1 MEYKISK
8 DSEIEK
14 ELEIQ
19 VPYDELEKLIDEETD
34 KLRKEIKI
42 DGYRKGHVPRTLL
55 RSKFKE
61 SLKVQAMDRLIKNSY
76 LAVLEE
82 RHWKPASQA
91 ELLKIEEGDPVK
103 LQLHIQVI
111 PEFEV
116 KDYLN
121 IEVFKEPAMPD
132 EFLIEQGMN
141 ALKEQH
147 SEIKEVDRPAVVDDY
162 VTLDIEVREGEKSS
176 TESDQMVRIGDRT
189 LPDEV
194 NRALVGIRK
203 AQTKEVKADK
213 KTYRLSIKKIEEKI
227 LPQIDT
233 DFAKKLN
240 LKNAEELKEKLLEN
254 LKHQEEKRREE
265 GLKESISKIILERTV
280 FKVPNTLTQHEYEK
294 ILKEYNLPDSESNK
308 ERFWDVAE
316 KRIRFNLVLD
326 KIAEKENLQTGESEI
341 MDFVTKMGMT
351 LSNQNRNDVIDYLG
365 GIISREKVMD
375 FLYKNAK
382 ISEKSRILSPKEA
395 ANDTHSVRH

>member
-1 MEYKISK
+1 
-8 DSEIEK
+8 
-14 ELEIQ
+14 
-19 VPYDELEKLIDEETD
+19 
-34 KLRKEIKI
+34 
-42 DGYRKGHVPRTLL
+42 
-55 RSKFKE
+55 
-61 SLKVQAMDRLIKNSY
+61 MDRLIKNSY

-91 ELLKIEEGDPVK
+91 ELLKIDEGNPIK

-121 IEVFKEPAMPD
+121 VEVFKEPPMPD

-162 VTLDIEVREGEKSS
+162 VTLDIDVREGEKSS

-203 AQTKEVKADK
+203 AQTKEVKTDK
-213 KTYRLSIKKIEEKI
+213 KTYRLSIKKIEEKT

-240 LKNAEELKEKLLEN
+240 LKNAEELKEKLLAN
-254 LKHQEEKRREE
+254 LKHQEEKRLQE
-265 GLKESISKIILERTV
+265 GLKESISKVILERTV
-280 FKVPNTLTQHEYEK
+280 FKVPNTLIQHEYEK

-316 KRIRFNLVLD
+316 KRIRFNLILD
-326 KIAEKENLQTGESEI
+326 KIAEKEDLQVGESEI
-341 MDFVTKMGMT
+341 MDFVTRMGMT
-351 LSNQNRNDVIDYLG
+351 LSDQNRNDVIDYLG
-365 GIISREKVMD
+365 GILNREKVMN

>member
-1 MEYKISK
+1 LEYKISK

-55 RSKFKE
+55 RSKYKE

-91 ELLKIEEGDPVK
+91 ELLKIDEGNPIK

-121 IEVFKEPAMPD
+121 VEVFKEPPMPD

-162 VTLDIEVREGEKSS
+162 VTLDIDVREGEKSS

-240 LKNAEELKEKLLEN
+240 LKNVEELKEKLLEN
-254 LKHQEEKRREE
+254 LKHQEEKRLQE
-265 GLKESISKIILERTV
+265 GLKESISKVILERTV
-280 FKVPNTLTQHEYEK
+280 FKVPNTLIQHEYEK

-316 KRIRFNLVLD
+316 KRIRFNLILD
-326 KIAEKENLQTGESEI
+326 KIAEKEDLQVGESEI
-341 MDFVTKMGMT
+341 MDFVTRMGMT
-351 LSNQNRNDVIDYLG
+351 LSDQNRNDVIDYLG
-365 GIISREKVMD
+365 GILNREKVMN
-375 FLYKNAK
+375 FLYENAK
-382 ISEKSRILSPKEA
+382 IDEKSRILSPKEA

>member
-8 DSEIEK
+8 NSEIEK

-121 IEVFKEPAMPD
+121 IEVFKEPPMPD

-176 TESDQMVRIGDRT
+176 TESDQMVRIGDRA

-351 LSNQNRNDVIDYLG
+351 LSDQNRNDVIDYLG
-365 GIISREKVMD
+365 GILSREKVMD
-375 FLYKNAK
+375 FLHKNAK

>member
-1 MEYKISK
+1 LEYKISK

-42 DGYRKGHVPRTLL
+42 DGYRKGHAPRTLL
-55 RSKFKE
+55 RSKYKE

-91 ELLKIEEGDPVK
+91 ELLKIDEGNPIK

-121 IEVFKEPAMPD
+121 VEVFKEPPMPD

-162 VTLDIEVREGEKSS
+162 VTLDIDVREGEKSS

-203 AQTKEVKADK
+203 AQTKEVKTDK
-213 KTYRLSIKKIEEKI
+213 KTYRLSIKKIEEKT

-240 LKNAEELKEKLLEN
+240 LKNAEELKEKLLAN
-254 LKHQEEKRREE
+254 LKHQEEKRLQE
-265 GLKESISKIILERTV
+265 GLKESISKVILERTV
-280 FKVPNTLTQHEYEK
+280 FKVPNTLIQHEYEK

-316 KRIRFNLVLD
+316 KRTRFNLILD
-326 KIAEKENLQTGESEI
+326 KIAEKEDLQVGESEI
-341 MDFVTKMGMT
+341 MDFVTRMGMT
-351 LSNQNRNDVIDYLG
+351 LSDQNRNDVIDYLG
-365 GIISREKVMD
+365 GILNREKVMN

>member
-42 DGYRKGHVPRTLL
+42 DGYRKGHAPRTLL
-55 RSKFKE
+55 RSKYKE

-91 ELLKIEEGDPVK
+91 ELLKIDEGNPIK

-121 IEVFKEPAMPD
+121 VEVFKEPPMPD

-162 VTLDIEVREGEKSS
+162 VTLDIDVREGEKSS

-203 AQTKEVKADK
+203 AQTKEVKTDK
-213 KTYRLSIKKIEEKI
+213 KTYRLSIKKIEEKT

-240 LKNAEELKEKLLEN
+240 LKNAEELKEKLLAN
-254 LKHQEEKRREE
+254 LKHQEEKRLQE
-265 GLKESISKIILERTV
+265 GLKESISKVILERTV
-280 FKVPNTLTQHEYEK
+280 FKVPNTLIQHEYEK

-316 KRIRFNLVLD
+316 KRIRFNLILD
-326 KIAEKENLQTGESEI
+326 KIAEKEDLQVGESEI
-341 MDFVTKMGMT
+341 MDFVTRMGMT
-351 LSNQNRNDVIDYLG
+351 LSDQNRNDVIDYLG
-365 GIISREKVMD
+365 GILNREKVMN

>member
-42 DGYRKGHVPRTLL
+42 DGYRKGRVPRTLL
-55 RSKFKE
+55 RSKYKE
-61 SLKVQAMDRLIKNSY
+61 SLKVQAMDRLIKDSY
-76 LAVLEE
+76 LAVIEE

-91 ELLKIEEGDPVK
+91 ELLKIEEGNPIK

-121 IEVFKEPAMPD
+121 IEVFKEPPMPD

-162 VTLDIEVREGEKSS
+162 VTLDIEVRDGNKSS

-240 LKNAEELKEKLLEN
+240 LKNAEELKEKLMEN
-254 LKHQEEKRREE
+254 IKHQEEKRREE

-280 FKVPNTLTQHEYEK
+280 FKVPNTLIQHEYEK

-316 KRIRFNLVLD
+316 KRIRFNLILD
-326 KIAEKENLQTGESEI
+326 KIAEKENLQTEESEI
-341 MDFVTKMGMT
+341 IDFVTRMGMT
-351 LSNQNRNDVIDYLG
+351 LSDQNRNEVIDYLG
-365 GIISREKVMD
+365 GILNREKVMD
-375 FLYKNAK
+375 FLHKNAK

>member
-1 MEYKISK
+1 LEYKISK

-42 DGYRKGHVPRTLL
+42 DGYRKGHAPRTLL
-55 RSKFKE
+55 RSKYKE

-91 ELLKIEEGDPVK
+91 ELLKIDEGNPIK

-121 IEVFKEPAMPD
+121 VEVFKEPPMPD

-162 VTLDIEVREGEKSS
+162 VTLDIDVREGEKSS

-203 AQTKEVKADK
+203 AQTKEVKTDK
-213 KTYRLSIKKIEEKI
+213 KTYRLSIKKIEEKT

-240 LKNAEELKEKLLEN
+240 LKNAEELKEKLLAN
-254 LKHQEEKRREE
+254 LKHQEEKRLQE
-265 GLKESISKIILERTV
+265 GLKESISKVILERTV
-280 FKVPNTLTQHEYEK
+280 FKVPNTLIQHEYEK

-316 KRIRFNLVLD
+316 KRIRFNLILD
-326 KIAEKENLQTGESEI
+326 KIAEKEDLQVGESEI
-341 MDFVTKMGMT
+341 MDFVTRMGMT
-351 LSNQNRNDVIDYLG
+351 LSDQNRNDVIDYLG
-365 GIISREKVMD
+365 GILNREKVMN

>member
-42 DGYRKGHVPRTLL
+42 DGYRKGHAPRTLL
-55 RSKFKE
+55 RSKYKE

-91 ELLKIEEGDPVK
+91 ELLKIDEGNPIK

-121 IEVFKEPAMPD
+121 VEVFKEPPMPD

-162 VTLDIEVREGEKSS
+162 VTLDIDVREGEKSS

-203 AQTKEVKADK
+203 AQTKEVKTDK
-213 KTYRLSIKKIEEKI
+213 KTYRLSIKKIEEKT

-240 LKNAEELKEKLLEN
+240 LKNAEELKEKLLAN
-254 LKHQEEKRREE
+254 LKHQEEKRLQE
-265 GLKESISKIILERTV
+265 GLKESISKVILERTV
-280 FKVPNTLTQHEYEK
+280 FKVPNTLIQHEYEK

-316 KRIRFNLVLD
+316 KRTRFNLILD
-326 KIAEKENLQTGESEI
+326 KIAEKEDLQVGESEI
-341 MDFVTKMGMT
+341 MDFVTRMGMT
-351 LSNQNRNDVIDYLG
+351 LSDQNRNDVIDYLG
-365 GIISREKVMD
+365 GILNREKVMN